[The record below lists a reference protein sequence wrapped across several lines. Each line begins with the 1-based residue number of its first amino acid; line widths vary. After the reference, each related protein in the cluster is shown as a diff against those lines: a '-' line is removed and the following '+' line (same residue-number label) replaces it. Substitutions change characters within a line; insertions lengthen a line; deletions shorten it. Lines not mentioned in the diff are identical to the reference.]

1 MKTMEKV
8 TCKVRSE
15 YYTSRDPEICQKFEI
30 DTAFD
35 LYFDIEMKVLV
46 KVDDIYKDC
55 TSFQKT
61 IKKGVGSA
69 SPYADF

>member
-1 MKTMEKV
+1 
-8 TCKVRSE
+8 
-15 YYTSRDPEICQKFEI
+15 
-30 DTAFD
+30 
-35 LYFDIEMKVLV
+35 MKVLV

-69 SPYADF
+69 SPYADFQIISKLIKA